1 VNRIEQV
8 RQVVDETL
16 RQQLNEEER
25 RCGFVHLYG
34 VAQACALL
42 ALRRGLDPELGTI
55 AGMLHD
61 LCSYKTLDTR
71 DHGPRGAVL
80 ARGILEDL
88 GSFRPNEIEAI
99 CHAIE
104 HHSDKAG
111 VHGPLDELLKDADE
125 LSHYLYNTL
134 FPVIEKEKERLPMV
148 LAEVG
153 TRRTL

>member
-1 VNRIEQV
+1 MNRIEQV

-16 RQQLNEEER
+16 RQQPNEEER

-42 ALRRGLDPELGTI
+42 ALRRGLNAELGTI

-61 LCSYKTLDTR
+61 LCSYKTLDTT

-80 ARGILEDL
+80 ARGILEEL
-88 GSFRPNEIEAI
+88 GNFASTEIDAI

-104 HHSDKAG
+104 HHSDKTG
-111 VHGPLDELLKDADE
+111 IHDPFDELLKDADV

-134 FPVIEKEKERLPMV
+134 FPVIEKERDRLPVV

-153 TRRTL
+153 IKRF

>member
-1 VNRIEQV
+1 MNRIEQV
-8 RQVVDETL
+8 RQIVDETL
-16 RQQLNEEER
+16 RQQSNEEER

-42 ALRRGLDPELGTI
+42 ALRRGLDPELGMI

-61 LCSYKTLDTR
+61 LCSYKTLDTT

-80 ARGILEDL
+80 ARDILEDL
-88 GSFRPNEIEAI
+88 GSFEPNDVDII

-111 VHGPLDELLKDADE
+111 VHGPFDELLKDADV
-125 LSHYLYNTL
+125 LAHHLYNTL
-134 FPVIEKEKERLPMV
+134 FPVIDKEKDRLPAV
-148 LAEVG
+148 LAELG
-153 TRRTL
+153 TRRT